1 MDISDI
7 INYKQ
12 ELENRNIELLNLIN
26 NDLIGVIY
34 AKVNGEIILCNA
46 LSRQYIL
53 GDANDNCHNLLKSK
67 FLLILLILM
76 SL

>member
-1 MDISDI
+1 MDITDI

-34 AKVNGEIILCNA
+34 AKINGEIILCNT
-46 LSRQYIL
+46 LSRQYI
-53 GDANDNCHNLLKSK
+53 
-67 FLLILLILM
+67 FR
-76 SL
+76 